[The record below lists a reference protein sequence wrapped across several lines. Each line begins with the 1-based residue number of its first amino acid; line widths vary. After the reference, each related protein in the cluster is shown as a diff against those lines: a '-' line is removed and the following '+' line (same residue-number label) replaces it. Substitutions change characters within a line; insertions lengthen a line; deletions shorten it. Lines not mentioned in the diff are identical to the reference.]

1 LVQRSIRMV
10 RRILD
15 GVAANACAK
24 SGIRLL
30 LGKRWNYRVEDI
42 DVRSGFG
49 RALRDCEV
57 ARAGISFGKL

>member
-1 LVQRSIRMV
+1 MV

-30 LGKRWNYRVEDI
+30 LGKQWNYRVEDI
-42 DVRSGFG
+42 DVRSDFG
-49 RALRDCEV
+49 RAP
-57 ARAGISFGKL
+57 AGL